1 MICPKNYSK
10 NYTKDS
16 KYQNDYTKD
25 YTNDYTKDYTNDYT
39 NDYTKDYTN
48 DYTKDYKY
56 TILSIGVLKLLTI
69 DIELVINKEHIFNKW
84 NPEFIIACKKCIK
97 IINKFN
103 NKIINCK
110 FDTISDISFIK
121 NEMLDIIEI
130 ISYIVDV
137 VGNIEHLK
145 RFKLKHINLIKNIIK
160 RCNNQRRK
168 LTHIIKNRNKNKNN
182 NDSDTILS
190 YDSFDSHS
198 FDSHSVDSHSVDSH
212 PMVCQP
218 TVFQPIE
225 LPHFNLMLV
234 FNPLYY
240 DTVMNM
246 ISQGICINFI
256 L

>member
-1 MICPKNYSK
+1 M
-10 NYTKDS
+10 
-16 KYQNDYTKD
+16 
-25 YTNDYTKDYTNDYT
+25 
-39 NDYTKDYTN
+39 
-48 DYTKDYKY
+48 
-56 TILSIGVLKLLTI
+56 LTI
-69 DIELVINKEHIFNKW
+69 DIELAINKEHIFNKW

-110 FDTISDISFIK
+110 FDALSDISFIK

-145 RFKLKHINLIKNIIK
+145 KFKLKHINLIKNIIK

-168 LTHIIKNRNKNKNN
+168 LNHIIKNRNRNKNKNN

-198 FDSHSVDSHSVDSH
+198 FDSHSFESHSVESHSVDSQ
-212 PMVCQP
+212 PTVCQP
-218 TVFQPIE
+218 VVFQPIE

-256 L
+256 S